1 MYQESNSH
9 WLLVVFAEYVCSR
22 MDFYSVSLHASWT
35 HFFRIGQCC
44 MMYYFKENCTV
55 SCVLWLKLL
64 ISSLKCI
71 ISANWVCK
79 VKGPFKKKKK
89 KCRILKIILCSF
101 FKSWVIGECGC
112 EGYGT
117 QPVKQNIT
125 GTCPLLDMLAINTR
139 SQVASANVRVWM
151 QLCVCVKK
159 KKIFKWHSL
168 PLFEWVKN
176 SNLALTP
183 KTGKARSLLLF
194 VSTLRLK
201 NLHLLEFL
209 NSFPLLRINFDISV
223 KANCQI
229 RASTGKTAP
238 SCPPILGHM
247 TQALAQW
254 GTNWF

>member
-159 KKIFKWHSL
+159 KKYLNGIRCLCLNELKTQTWLWH
-168 PLFEWVKN
+168 
-176 SNLALTP
+176 P
-183 KTGKARSLLLF
+183 KLVRQEVSFCLLVLCAWK
-194 VSTLRLK
+194 TCI
-201 NLHLLEFL
+201 FL
-209 NSFPLLRINFDISV
+209 NFWIAFLFYALILIFQWRQTV
-223 KANCQI
+223 K
-229 RASTGKTAP
+229 
-238 SCPPILGHM
+238 
-247 TQALAQW
+247 
-254 GTNWF
+254 